1 MTILQQA
8 SQNVPG
14 FAPFYQKFLQRMT
27 IYDRA
32 KSTTA
37 SYGRSLASLALHFNR
52 VPTELTP
59 EQIEEYLYTIKQRY
73 TGGSDNCFKF
83 SIYSLR
89 FVFRQEGMDELRI
102 KLPPIKRS
110 KKLPVVLSKEEIT
123 TMMNSPRCLRH
134 RVIIAL
140 LYGCGLRC
148 GELRNIKITDIDL
161 NRAVLHIRQ
170 GKGKKDRYL
179 PLGNTLLVLLK
190 KYLEIEHPRNWLF
203 TGKYRNTEYNRTFTL
218 TESKYGQRSV
228 QWIIKRAALLA
239 GIRKPVNVHSLRH
252 TYATHLLE
260 DGVSIVTLKEL
271 LGHASIFSTLI
282 YLRVAQVAN
291 SEKCSPLD
299 SLKDLRIL
307 PATQMRFSF

>member
-59 EQIEEYLYTIKQRY
+59 EQIEEYLYTIRQRY

-110 KKLPVVLSKEEIT
+110 KKLPVVLSKEDDHYDDEQ
-123 TMMNSPRCLRH
+123 P
-134 RVIIAL
+134 
-140 LYGCGLRC
+140 
-148 GELRNIKITDIDL
+148 
-161 NRAVLHIRQ
+161 
-170 GKGKKDRYL
+170 
-179 PLGNTLLVLLK
+179 TLL
-190 KYLEIEHPRNWLF
+190 
-203 TGKYRNTEYNRTFTL
+203 
-218 TESKYGQRSV
+218 
-228 QWIIKRAALLA
+228 AAPGDYCA
-239 GIRKPVNVHSLRH
+239 FIWM
-252 TYATHLLE
+252 
-260 DGVSIVTLKEL
+260 
-271 LGHASIFSTLI
+271 
-282 YLRVAQVAN
+282 RVA
-291 SEKCSPLD
+291 
-299 SLKDLRIL
+299 LRRT
-307 PATQMRFSF
+307 PKH